1 MKVSDIRNK
10 LTEKG
15 LKVTPQRV
23 AILEAIIT
31 LNNHPTAENI
41 IDFIKE
47 SNPNIAIATVYK
59 VLEILVEKGL
69 IRKVTTDREV
79 MRYDS
84 VLEKHHHLYCSTCEL
99 IEDYIDP
106 ELDMILNKYFKKK
119 SIKGFKFETCNLQI
133 RGTFE
138 KC

>member
-23 AILEAIIT
+23 AILEAVIT
-31 LNNHPTAENI
+31 LNSHPTAENI

-106 ELDMILNKYFKKK
+106 ELDMILNKYFEKK